1 MRPACQNQVVIFS
14 QALAQA
20 ILDGAGIS
28 LPGGLTVKPFFDIS
42 IRLLERQH

>member
-1 MRPACQNQVVIFS
+1 MGVGVGTNFTIMIFH

-28 LPGGLTVKPFFDIS
+28 LPGGKG
-42 IRLLERQH
+42 